1 MTEQTLDVCGKQHVA
16 YKLSHSF
23 LCLCLFVYPW
33 SFLSTLCLYKHLLN
47 YICVSLHW
55 EHSLIIS
62 GYILTPCTLRS
73 LDMGVALK
81 EGIFVAI
88 Q

>member
-1 MTEQTLDVCGKQHVA
+1 M
-16 YKLSHSF
+16 
-23 LCLCLFVYPW
+23 
-33 SFLSTLCLYKHLLN
+33 
-47 YICVSLHW
+47 CVSALGALCYH
-55 EHSLIIS
+55 I